1 MIFYGEGWAMTTNA
15 TKEGLTMAT
24 QQNSAQTPKFAYF
37 NDTIR
42 DGLKGSVFDDKDPG
56 YVSGKEGMEEVIER
70 CFLGADS
77 WCGSPAQTVNY
88 ASCHDNLTLFD
99 HLQTARPE
107 AGQEAWIRM
116 NNLAAVVYMTSQGIP
131 FLQAGEEMLRTKV
144 NDDGT
149 FNSNSYS
156 AGDKVN
162 SLKWSDLE
170 EESYRQVYEYYKGL
184 IAFRKAHGALRLG
197 TAQEVASNVS
207 AVDGL
212 EANVTA
218 FDIKG
223 GVNGETAE
231 EIFIIF
237 NANEKETTV
246 SLPEGNWNVYV
257 NGEKA
262 GTTALASI
270 SSGSAAVAPVSALVL
285 VKEDNVVAP
294 EEGADQEADSEESS
308 SRESEASEASSQGT
322 SAAEGESSSVW
333 MIVGIVAVVVLAAA
347 GGAFVVL
354 RKKK

>member
-1 MIFYGEGWAMTTNA
+1 M
-15 TKEGLTMAT
+15 
-24 QQNSAQTPKFAYF
+24 
-37 NDTIR
+37 
-42 DGLKGSVFDDKDPG
+42 
-56 YVSGKEGMEEVIER
+56 
-70 CFLGADS
+70 
-77 WCGSPAQTVNY
+77 
-88 ASCHDNLTLFD
+88 
-99 HLQTARPE
+99 
-107 AGQEAWIRM
+107 
-116 NNLAAVVYMTSQGIP
+116 
-131 FLQAGEEMLRTKV
+131 
-144 NDDGT
+144 
-149 FNSNSYS
+149 
-156 AGDKVN
+156 
-162 SLKWSDLE
+162 
-170 EESYRQVYEYYKGL
+170 
-184 IAFRKAHGALRLG
+184 
-197 TAQEVASNVS
+197 
-207 AVDGL
+207 
-212 EANVTA
+212 TA

-322 SAAEGESSSVW
+322 SAAEGGSSSVW

-347 GGAFVVL
+347 GGVFVVL